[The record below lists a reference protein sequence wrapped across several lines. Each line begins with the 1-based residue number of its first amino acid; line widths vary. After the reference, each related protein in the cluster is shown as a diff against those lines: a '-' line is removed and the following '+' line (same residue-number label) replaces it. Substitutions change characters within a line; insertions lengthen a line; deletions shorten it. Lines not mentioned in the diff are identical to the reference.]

1 MTARTDG
8 GSCFTFRND
17 RMTQLTQ
24 ADVAPATGAAEND
37 ADRAAADAARLG
49 ENIDPVALLW
59 QQAIGIY
66 EGAIELLPRIGIAL
80 IVLILT
86 WIAANVVRWFV
97 GGATR
102 RAHIRPSLQNLA
114 RLLAGIVTWVFG
126 IMVAAVIVFPGL
138 TPASMLAGLGLGSVA
153 IGFAFKDIF
162 ENFLAGI
169 IILLR
174 NTMRIGDFIECE
186 EIDGKIVEIAL
197 RETLVRQTDGQL
209 VIVPNAYLFKNPLT
223 VRTDLDERRVTVIV
237 GVAYGEDV
245 DKARAVI
252 KRAVEACGTV
262 RRDGREVQIF
272 AQEFAD
278 SSINYEVTWWTGS
291 TPLDVRRSKDEVVAA
306 VKRGLDEAGIEIP
319 FPYRTLTFKEP
330 LRTLNGSDHEAGV

>member
-1 MTARTDG
+1 
-8 GSCFTFRND
+8 
-17 RMTQLTQ
+17 MTQIAQLDT
-24 ADVAPATGAAEND
+24 APAPGAAD
-37 ADRAAADAARLG
+37 PDRAAAEAARLG

-80 IVLILT
+80 VVVIVT
-86 WIAANVVRWFV
+86 WILANVVRYLV
-97 GGATR
+97 GGAAR
-102 RAHIRPSLQNLA
+102 RARMRPSLQNLL
-114 RLLAGIVTWVFG
+114 RLLSGIVTWVLG
-126 IMVAAVIVFPGL
+126 LMVAAVIVFPGL

-223 VRTDLDERRVTVIV
+223 VRTDLDDRRVTVIC

-245 DKARAVI
+245 DASRSVI

-262 RRDGREVQIF
+262 RRETREVQIF
-272 AQEFAD
+272 AQEFAE
-278 SSINYEVTWWTGS
+278 SSINFEVTWWTGS
-291 TPLDVRRSKDEVVAA
+291 TPLEVRRSKDEVVAA
-306 VKRGLDEAGIEIP
+306 VKRALDEASIEIP

-330 LRTLNGSDHEAGV
+330 LRTAREE